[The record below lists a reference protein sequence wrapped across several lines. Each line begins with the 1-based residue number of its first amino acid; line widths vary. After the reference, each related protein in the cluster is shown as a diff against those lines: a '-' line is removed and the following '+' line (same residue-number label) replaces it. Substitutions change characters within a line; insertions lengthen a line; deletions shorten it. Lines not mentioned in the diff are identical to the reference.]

1 MIWEQDVVV
10 IAMVTL
16 EREGGK
22 VNIWLI
28 IFIVKRSF
36 IEINLF
42 RKWYLPL
49 KRPVLRIY
57 MIEKQE
63 RTLFNFWAS
72 KFNLNFEVAE
82 KNHYD
87 SK

>member
-22 VNIWLI
+22 VNICLI

-42 RKWYLPL
+42 RSWYLPL
-49 KRPVLRIY
+49 KRPVLGMY
-57 MIEKQE
+57 TIEEQE
-63 RTLFNFWAS
+63 RTLFNF
-72 KFNLNFEVAE
+72 
-82 KNHYD
+82 
-87 SK
+87 